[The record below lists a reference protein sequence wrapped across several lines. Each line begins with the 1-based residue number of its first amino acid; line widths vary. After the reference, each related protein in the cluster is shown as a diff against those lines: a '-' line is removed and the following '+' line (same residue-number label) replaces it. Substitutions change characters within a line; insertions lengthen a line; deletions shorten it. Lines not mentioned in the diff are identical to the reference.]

1 MPKTTKKPSQTN
13 SGVRRSLKIALLTAV
28 AAIPFLM
35 SMTAK
40 ADTATETVVVTGSR
54 IPQQNVDISP
64 PGRVTGIAID
74 PNDPNPGI
82 DIIVNDIGPG
92 GTVVAIGHVSK
103 KSGKFS
109 VQVKKR
115 GHYTIS
121 TACKQ
126 SACPSYRVLIK
137 ASGVP
142 LKHGTGGN
150 FTVGNNA
157 PVVLSG
163 QIQSYGA
170 TINWGDGTSTTVGQ
184 RQQSASHKNT
194 NDGRVTI
201 DWGDGTPPGIM
212 GDPIPGI
219 DVDLGK
225 GGAGRKASAPTGQN
239 TEQGNQHDVD
249 IPVPD
254 IMVNIPDVGGSAGGP

>member
-1 MPKTTKKPSQTN
+1 VTKTTKKPSQTN

-35 SMTAK
+35 SMTAM
-40 ADTATETVVVTGSR
+40 AT
-54 IPQQNVDISP
+54 
-64 PGRVTGIAID
+64 
-74 PNDPNPGI
+74 NDPIPGV
-82 DIIVNDIGPG
+82 DIIVQKNPG
-92 GTVVAIGHVSK
+92 GTVVVTGHVSK

-109 VQVKKR
+109 VQVKEP
-115 GHYTIS
+115 GQYTIS

-194 NDGRVTI
+194 NDGRVAI